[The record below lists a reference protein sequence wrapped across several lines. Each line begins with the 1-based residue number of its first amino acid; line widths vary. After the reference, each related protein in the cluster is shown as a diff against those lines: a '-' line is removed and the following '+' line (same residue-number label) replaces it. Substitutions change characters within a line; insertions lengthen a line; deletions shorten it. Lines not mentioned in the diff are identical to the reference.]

1 MMQKSGSILAVGIIS
16 LVLVFAISGI
26 SGAES
31 ADPEDVDLALVDS
44 YQIQEE
50 TDDEIMA
57 DDIADAV
64 KELDFDLTVDIYVLE
79 AYLEDNLEAVNNLR
93 FEDITEDVEEVIED
107 EDEVDKIEEMDGV
120 EDITDEVLEEIN
132 D

>member
-93 FEDITEDVEEVIED
+93 FEDVTEDVEEVIED

>member
-1 MMQKSGSILAVGIIS
+1 MQKSGSILAVGIIS

-93 FEDITEDVEEVIED
+93 FEDVTEDVEEVIED

>member
-1 MMQKSGSILAVGIIS
+1 MQKSGSILAVGIIS